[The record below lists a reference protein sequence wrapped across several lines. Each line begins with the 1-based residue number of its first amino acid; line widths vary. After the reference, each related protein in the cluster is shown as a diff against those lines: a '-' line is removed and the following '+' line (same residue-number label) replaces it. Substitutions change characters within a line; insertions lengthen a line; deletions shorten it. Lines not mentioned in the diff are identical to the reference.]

1 MSVEELAR
9 GVINKSVGDQLMMLK
24 DFYKSKFQE
33 TEAIYQPLLEV
44 YSAKQMENQESPE
57 KSVPKKR
64 KTGEGPAVTVRVNK
78 SRPLVL
84 SSESESEDKADVK
97 SPNKTKQKDKKP
109 RNKRS
114 AALNATLSR

>member
-1 MSVEELAR
+1 MSFEELAR

-44 YSAKQMENQESPE
+44 YTAKQMKNQESPE
-57 KSVPKKR
+57 KSKKR

-78 SRPLVL
+78 ARPLVL
-84 SSESESEDKADVK
+84 SSESASEDKPDVK
-97 SPNKTKQKDKKP
+97 SPKKTKKKDKKP
-109 RNKRS
+109 RNNRS